1 MAFDLRISCQLA
13 QGFGAMNHNRG
24 DGVRGCERGFTDY
37 SMTIYSCKEVSARF
51 GHISA
56 LDPAISSTVGSVSG
70 AFVDEYSAG
79 GETYR
84 ICRKEVAIEVSNGQ
98 VIGTAGGSPGQL
110 ALDFGVYDTRVT
122 HTFANSARFGDE
134 NSSYLHAVSCI
145 PYFGGT
151 NQSWLTSVAG
161 SSVSGPHRTIAP
173 AGGTVEQDVPGTA
186 QGT

>member
-24 DGVRGCERGFTDY
+24 DGVRGCELGFTDY

-98 VIGTAGGSPGQL
+98 VIGTAGGQPRPTGPGFRRIRH
-110 ALDFGVYDTRVT
+110 AG
-122 HTFANSARFGDE
+122 NP
-134 NSSYLHAVSCI
+134 YLC
-145 PYFGGT
+145 
-151 NQSWLTSVAG
+151 Q
-161 SSVSGPHRTIAP
+161 
-173 AGGTVEQDVPGTA
+173 
-186 QGT
+186 